1 MKVWKKIKL
10 PKLKSGS
17 LKLRTKVIGSF
28 VVVLLFFVS
37 VVGIYH
43 YTMTTAIKGYN
54 DLLDNEMALTRLSGK
69 AKVLLLELATGEQ
82 DFFYRR
88 DFQDAEKVHDIMAE
102 LQKLT
107 VQIESLVQQAEDG
120 DGREK
125 CKIINEYSKKYLR
138 GFETITDAMK
148 AQGLD
153 QYSGLRGKMAK
164 AFEVLQKEIQ
174 GYSVDALYIA
184 YFDMLKK
191 NDAYIQNRS
200 SKNRKKLI
208 EKKDIYA
215 GLLKESQCEAGALQI
230 LQEQFKLYSDALD
243 RFIKAGSDSRDKYSY
258 RMSSILA
265 KMDKALSDV
274 YVSHADLILQKILQQ
289 EKEYIR
295 SKEMDYLDGFRDGTA
310 ELVKAF
316 KGSNIPAGRAAQV
329 EKTILAYKDIF
340 DQITV
345 EEDKIGSVMA
355 KTVLNM
361 HRVFQSVDDIGEKSL
376 QRAEDL
382 SRIVKTRSAKR
393 SELASGIAAGSLG
406 LAIILVLLMAN
417 AISKPVIK
425 MTDTIRK
432 IASERDFTFDINAKN
447 NDEIGLMGRQF
458 NKLIG
463 MLSSVFKVVDG
474 SAGKINSHALDVSR
488 RATSNKSRAEE
499 QKKRSALIQE
509 IVLEMGATA
518 GEVSS
523 YSNEQ
528 KNSAGISGKNV
539 EELVK
544 SMDEMTRSAR
554 LSMQHGEDVLKS
566 MEEGALAVDATVAGM
581 QAITESS
588 EQISEIVSVI
598 TEIAEKTD
606 LLALNAAIEAARAG
620 EHGKGFAVVADEV
633 GKLAQRSSE
642 AANKITQLI
651 KDAVDSVNAGAKLT
665 DESQRSLNKIAEGG
679 RTNMEAI
686 EKISGVVDLMAA
698 EIVKIGDE
706 MHGIMSRS
714 EEIEKLTSLQAER
727 SKKLVQ
733 ISDESASDA
742 AATVDGAGAVVNV
755 TEELQDLSRAL
766 TKEVEA
772 FKYEAG

>member
-1 MKVWKKIKL
+1 MKIWKKIKL

-82 DFFYRR
+82 DFFSRR
-88 DFQDAEKVHDIMAE
+88 DIQDAEKVQDIMAE

-107 VQIESLVQQAEDG
+107 VQIESLVQQAGDG

-125 CKIINEYSKKYLR
+125 CKTIIEYSRKYLR
-138 GFETITDAMK
+138 GFGKITDAMK

-153 QYSGLRGKMAK
+153 QYSGLREKMAK

-208 EKKDIYA
+208 EGKDIYA
-215 GLLKESQCEAGALQI
+215 GLLKESQCEAGARQI
-230 LQEQFKLYSDALD
+230 LQEQFKLYSDALY

-258 RMSSILA
+258 RMSSTLA
-265 KMDKALSDV
+265 KMDKALSGV

-295 SKEMDYLDGFRDGTA
+295 SKEMDYLDGFRDGIA

-316 KGSNIPAGRAAQV
+316 KESNIPAERAAQV

-345 EEDKIGSVMA
+345 EEDNIGSVMA
-355 KTVLNM
+355 KTILNM

-382 SRIVKTRSAKR
+382 SRRVKTRSAKR
-393 SELASGIAAGSLG
+393 AELASGIAAGSLG

-432 IASERDFTFDINAKN
+432 IASERDFTFDINVKN

-509 IVLEMGATA
+509 TILEMGATA

-528 KNSAGISGKNV
+528 KDSAGISGKNV

-642 AANKITQLI
+642 AANKITKLI
-651 KDAVDSVNAGAKLT
+651 KDAVDSVNAGVKLT

-679 RTNMEAI
+679 RTNMDAI
-686 EKISGVVDLMAA
+686 EKISASVDLMAA
-698 EIVKIGDE
+698 DIVKIGDE
-706 MHGIMSRS
+706 MHGIISRS

>member
-1 MKVWKKIKL
+1 MKIWKKIKL

-54 DLLDNEMALTRLSGK
+54 DLLDNEMVLTRLSGK

-82 DFFYRR
+82 DFFSRR
-88 DFQDAEKVHDIMAE
+88 DIQDAEKVQDIMAE

-107 VQIESLVQQAEDG
+107 VQIKSLVQQAGDVDG
-120 DGREK
+120 LEK
-125 CKIINEYSKKYLR
+125 CRTIIEYSRKYLR
-138 GFETITDAMK
+138 GFEKITDAMK

-164 AFEVLQKEIQ
+164 AFEALEKEIQ

-208 EKKDIYA
+208 EQKNIYA
-215 GLLKESQCEAGALQI
+215 GLLKESQCEAGARQI
-230 LQEQFKLYSDALD
+230 LQEQFKVYSYALD
-243 RFIKAGSDSRDKYSY
+243 RFIKAGINSRDKYISA
-258 RMSSILA
+258 MSSALA
-265 KMDKALSDV
+265 EMDKALSGV
-274 YVSHADLILQKILQQ
+274 YVSHADLILQKILRQ
-289 EKEYIR
+289 ETEYIR
-295 SKEMDYLDGFRDGTA
+295 SKEMDYIDGFRDGIA
-310 ELVKAF
+310 ELAKAF
-316 KGSNIPAGRAAQV
+316 KESNVPAERAARV

-340 DQITV
+340 DQITAQ
-345 EEDKIGSVMA
+345 EDNIGNVMA
-355 KTVLNM
+355 KTILNM
-361 HRVFQSVDDIGEKSL
+361 HRVFQSVDDIGKKSL

-382 SRIVKTRSAKR
+382 SMRVKTRSVKR
-393 SELASGIAAGSLG
+393 AELASGIAAGSLG
-406 LAIILVLLMAN
+406 LAIMLVFLMAN

-432 IASERDFTFDINAKN
+432 IASERDFTFGINVKG

-458 NKLIG
+458 NKLVG
-463 MLSSVFKVVDG
+463 MLSSVFKLVDG

-509 IVLEMGATA
+509 TILEMGATA

-523 YSNEQ
+523 YANEQ
-528 KNSAGISGKNV
+528 KESAGLSGNNV
-539 EELVK
+539 GELMK
-544 SMDEMTRSAR
+544 SMDEMTRAAR

-642 AANKITQLI
+642 AANKITKLI
-651 KDAVDSVNAGAKLT
+651 KDAVDSVNAGVKLT

-679 RTNMEAI
+679 RTNMDAI
-686 EKISGVVDLMAA
+686 EKISASVDIMAA
-698 EIVKIGDE
+698 GIEKIGDE
-706 MHGIMSRS
+706 MHGIISRS

-727 SKKLVQ
+727 SKKLAR
-733 ISDESASDA
+733 IADESASDA

-755 TEELQDLSRAL
+755 TEELQDLSRTLA
-766 TKEVEA
+766 KEVEA